1 MMSNEL
7 QKVNCEIASHSFA
20 IPNDVL
26 ELLWFENGVF
36 KNFASNQVARSS
48 YLIGKEDREPGYIE
62 PSAINI
68 NLPIT
73 PCPLELAKNDIGYF
87 PTYKHM
93 LPQSRYL
100 YLKWLSDFSIPV
112 DIGYVFLFY
121 YGLERQL
128 FFGKTEKALN
138 MMLRLW
144 TLYKEN
150 KSFEEYLFNAILQY
164 CLTKGELKLFERVVS
179 LIDENNI
186 QYGRI
191 ISNYKVMVNQRM
203 DITDIKRYYTNL
215 PISARNTM
223 KEVGTIWEIWLKN
236 YLNKVYGSPFV
247 PIPSELIQASPTI
260 CIKAY
265 ANGSLP
271 RYIRDNIKQVYGS
284 NRNSK
289 IMRIVSDHIKKACEL
304 KLE

>member
-1 MMSNEL
+1 MSNEL
-7 QKVNCEIASHSFA
+7 QKVNCEIAIYSFA

-36 KNFASNQVARSS
+36 KNFTPNQEGRSS
-48 YLIGKEDREPGYIE
+48 HLIGKADREPGYIE

-73 PCPLELAKNDIGYF
+73 PCPLELAKNDIGYY
-87 PTYKHM
+87 PTYQNM

-128 FFGKTEKALN
+128 FFGNSEKALN

-150 KSFEEYLFNAILQY
+150 KSFEEYLFNTILQY
-164 CLTKGELKLFERVVS
+164 CLTKGELQLFERVVG
-179 LIDENNI
+179 LIDDNNK

-215 PISARNTM
+215 PVSARKIMT
-223 KEVGTIWEIWLKN
+223 EVGAIWEVWLKN
-236 YLNKVYGSPFV
+236 YLNKMYGGQFV

-265 ANGSLP
+265 ANCSLP
-271 RYIRDNIKQVYGS
+271 RYIRSNIKQVYGS

-289 IMRIVSDHIKKACEL
+289 IMRIVSEHIKRACEL
-304 KLE
+304 RLE